1 MEINFSCFKRNQK
14 KKKKKKKRNVFNTN
28 DSYDKNGNRKRT
40 ELKGLFYLNP
50 NDFIDTYFQ
59 AEHSSKMSFTISLL
73 LQLKMQ
79 KTGDKT
85 VIVSV
90 YTETLGILALVLD
103 KNRIDYLR
111 LDGSIPTKKRQP
123 IVNNFNDKLSKYL
136 VLLLSNRAGGCGL
149 NLIGANRLI
158 MYDADWN
165 PANDAQAMARVW
177 RSGQLKTTYIYRLFS
192 TGTLEEKIFQR
203 QTFKSDL
210 AEQLVAA
217 QEDITDMTEFAVKE
231 LKNIFKYNKK
241 TICDTIERT
250 KGDGYKLWNKV
261 KHCMNVG
268 DPYLTRAAKPGKVS
282 FLFHRVVNDPRKE
295 KDDDDGKNESENEF
309 DIVMNNNNN
318 NRKR

>member
-1 MEINFSCFKRNQK
+1 
-14 KKKKKKKRNVFNTN
+14 
-28 DSYDKNGNRKRT
+28 
-40 ELKGLFYLNP
+40 
-50 NDFIDTYFQ
+50 
-59 AEHSSKMSFTISLL
+59 MSFTISLL
-73 LQLKMQ
+73 LQLKTQ

-90 YTETLGILALVLD
+90 YTETLDILALVLD
-103 KNRIDYLR
+103 KNGIDYKR

-123 IVNNFNDKLSKYL
+123 IVNEFNDPNSRYL

-158 MYDADWN
+158 IYDADWN

-177 RSGQLKTTYIYRLFS
+177 RSGQAKKTYIYRLFS

-231 LKNIFKYNKK
+231 LKNIFKYNKDTVCEY
-241 TICDTIERT
+241 TISHEILGSPYYNHAELRT
-250 KGDGYKLWNKV
+250 EYKY
-261 KHCMNVG
+261 HSGTM
-268 DPYLTRAAKPGKVS
+268 AS
-282 FLFHRVVNDPRKE
+282 FTYSCIILCAL
-295 KDDDDGKNESENEF
+295 
-309 DIVMNNNNN
+309 I
-318 NRKR
+318 